1 MKVLIPMQGW
11 SVADHVD
18 GPQYDPDMSDLFI
31 QTFPQSLASA
41 IPILKEDSHINDLS
55 FAKIAADMADE
66 MIISKTTVG

>member
-18 GPQYDPDMSDLFI
+18 GLLYDPDMNDLFI
-31 QTFPQSLASA
+31 QTFTQSLAPA

-55 FAKIAADMADE
+55 FTKIAADMTDE
-66 MIISKTTVG
+66 MIISKTRVG